1 MIFSNRVGDRDK
13 RFSGFNRL
21 VRARFFALFIPLT
34 LLNIA
39 ALMLANS
46 LFINVEQVKQQAL
59 VQAAIEVGTNLAQHD
74 LATVMSHLEFLI
86 ASEHVESYLNNGIDD
101 SKAHIEREF
110 LNLANTSQLY
120 DQIRLIAPSGKELV
134 RIDYFDG
141 QAVAVVPELLQD
153 KSKRYYFQEAA
164 KIDTDKM
171 YISALDLNVEN
182 GVIEQPLKPMIRF
195 AKPLRDKSG
204 ELRGVIVL
212 NYFASLLL
220 DKFRNQ
226 MMFAPGEGSLLNKDG
241 YWLSS
246 RDPSQEWGFMLDHK
260 QSFGSQSPELWLA
273 ISHVEKGSVENS
285 DGLVTFATVHPI
297 KDIHKKV
304 ANRDHFIDEWRII
317 IVNTYWGIGP
327 ALVLSKMKFLY
338 PALIIYPIGLVLIW
352 FWARASVGRKCAELG
367 LKNLNNTLKQRV
379 AERTKEL
386 AVIKDVTI
394 LSMATLAETRDNETG
409 QHLRR
414 TQTYVKLL
422 AQALQTHPDFC
433 DFMSEKNIDLLY
445 KSAPLHDIGKVGIPD
460 EILLKPS
467 KLSEFEFEIMKRHT
481 TYGSNAISSSINT
494 LTNELSENDGPT
506 FLQFAQDIAHYHHE
520 KWDGSGYP
528 NGLSGDD
535 IPIAARIM
543 AIADVFDALSCK
555 RVYKEAFGRDKTE
568 TIMFEGSGT
577 HFDPRMIDAF
587 SRIRESFWEVK
598 ALYEDEP
605 PEITNGSIE
614 NFPLEYA
621 QLISM
626 GQGI

>member
-21 VRARFFALFIPLT
+21 VRARFIALFIPLT

-46 LFINVEQVKQQAL
+46 LYINVEQAKQQAL

-74 LATVMSHLEFLI
+74 LTTVMSHLEFLT
-86 ASEHVESYLNNGIDD
+86 ASENVESFMNSGIDD

-120 DQIRLIAPSGKELV
+120 DQIRLISPSGMELV
-134 RIDYFDG
+134 RIDYFGD

-153 KSKRYYFQEAA
+153 KSNRYYFQEAA
-164 KIDTDKM
+164 AITTDKM
-171 YISALDLNVEN
+171 YISALDLNLEN
-182 GVIEQPLKPMIRF
+182 GVIEQPLKPMLRF
-195 AKPLRDKSG
+195 AKPLKDENG

-212 NYFASLLL
+212 NYFANLLL

-226 MMFAPGEGSLLNKDG
+226 MMFAPGEGALLNKDG

-246 RDPSQEWGFMLDHK
+246 RDPSQEWGFMLNHK
-260 QSFGSQSPELWLA
+260 QSFGADSPELWQT
-273 ISHVEKGSVENS
+273 ISLTEKGSVENS

-297 KDIHKKV
+297 KDIDKKV

-317 IVNTYWGIGP
+317 IVNTYWGLGP
-327 ALVLSKMKFLY
+327 ALILSKMEFLY
-338 PALIIYPIGLVLIW
+338 PALIIYPIGLILIW
-352 FWARASVGRKCAELG
+352 FWARASVGRKCAERE
-367 LKNLNNTLKQRV
+367 LKKLNKTLTLRV
-379 AERTKEL
+379 AERTREL

-422 AQALQTHPDFC
+422 AEELQDHPDFH
-433 DFMSEKNIDLLY
+433 DFLSDKNIDLLY

-460 EILLKPS
+460 DILLKPG
-467 KLSEFEFEIMKRHT
+467 KLTDFEFEIMKRHT
-481 TYGSNAISSSINT
+481 TYGSNAISSSIHT
-494 LTNELSENDGPT
+494 LTSELAENDGPT

-555 RVYKEAFGRDKTE
+555 RVYKGAFSRDKTE
-568 TIMFEGSGT
+568 SIMLEGRGT
-577 HFDPRMIDAF
+577 HFDPRLIDAF
-587 SRIRESFWEVK
+587 CRINDSFWEVK
-598 ALYEDEP
+598 ALFEDEP
-605 PEITNGSIE
+605 PEVTNGCIE
-614 NFPLEYA
+614 HFPVEYS
-621 QLISM
+621 QLINF

>member
-21 VRARFFALFIPLT
+21 VRARFITLLIPLT
-34 LLNIA
+34 ILNIV

-46 LFINVEQVKQQAL
+46 LFINVEQAKQQAL

-74 LATVMSHLEFLI
+74 LATVMSHLEFLT
-86 ASEHVESYLNNGIDD
+86 ASEHVESYLNSGIDG

-110 LNLANTSQLY
+110 LNLASTSQLY

-153 KSKRYYFQEAA
+153 KSNRYYFKEAA
-164 KIDTDKM
+164 AITADKM

-226 MMFAPGEGSLLNKDG
+226 MMFAPGEGALLNKDG

-246 RDPSQEWGFMLDHK
+246 NYPSQEWGFMLDHK
-260 QSFGSQSPELWLA
+260 QSFGSESPELWQA
-273 ISHVEKGSVENS
+273 ISLSEKGSVENS
-285 DGLVTFATVHPI
+285 NGLVTFATVHPI
-297 KDIHKKV
+297 KDIDKKV

-317 IVNTYWGIGP
+317 IVNTYWGVGP
-327 ALVLSKMKFLY
+327 ALVLSKMEFLY
-338 PALIIYPIGLVLIW
+338 PALIIYPIGLILIW
-352 FWARASVGRKCAELG
+352 FWARASVGRKCAELE
-367 LKNLNNTLKQRV
+367 LKNLNKTLTLRV
-379 AERTKEL
+379 AERTREL

-414 TQTYVKLL
+414 TQTYVRLL
-422 AQALQTHPDFC
+422 ARELQKHPDFH
-433 DFMSEKNIDLLY
+433 DFLSDKNIDLLY

-460 EILLKPS
+460 DILLKPA
-467 KLSEFEFEIMKRHT
+467 KLTEIEFEIMKRHT
-481 TYGSNAISSSINT
+481 TYGSDAISSSINT
-494 LTNELSENDGPT
+494 LTSELTENDGPT

-528 NGLSGDD
+528 IGLSGDD
-535 IPIAARIM
+535 IPIAARVM
-543 AIADVFDALSCK
+543 AIADVFDALSCR
-555 RVYKEAFGRDKTE
+555 RVYKAAFGREQTE
-568 TIMFEGSGT
+568 SIMFEGRGT
-577 HFDPRMIDAF
+577 HFDPRMLDAF
-587 SRIRESFWEVK
+587 SRVNDSFWEVK
-598 ALYEDEP
+598 DMFADEQM
-605 PEITNGSIE
+605 ESNGKLES
-614 NFPLEYA
+614 FPLKHS
-621 QLISM
+621 QPISL

>member
-1 MIFSNRVGDRDK
+1 LIFSNRLGDRDK

-46 LFINVEQVKQQAL
+46 LFINVEQAKQQAL
-59 VQAAIEVGTNLAQHD
+59 VQAGIEIGTNLAQHD
-74 LATVMSHLEFLI
+74 LATVMSHLEFLT
-86 ASEHVESYLNNGIDD
+86 ASEHVERYLNSGIDD
-101 SKAHIEREF
+101 SKTHIEREF

-120 DQIRLIAPSGKELV
+120 DQIRLISPSGMELV
-134 RIDYFDG
+134 RIDYFDD
-141 QAVAVVPELLQD
+141 QAVAVVPDLLQD
-153 KSKRYYFQEAA
+153 KSKRYYFQETAA
-164 KIDTDKM
+164 ITADKM

-195 AKPLRDKSG
+195 AKPLRDKRG

-226 MMFAPGEGSLLNKDG
+226 MMLVPGEGALLNKDG

-246 RDPSQEWGFMLDHK
+246 KDPSQEWGFMLDHK
-260 QSFGSQSPELWLA
+260 QSFGADSPALWQA
-273 ISHVEKGSVENS
+273 ISLAEKGSVENS
-285 DGLVTFATVHPI
+285 DGLITFATVHPI
-297 KDIHKKV
+297 KDIDKKV

-317 IVNTYWGIGP
+317 IVNTNQVLGP
-327 ALVLSKMKFLY
+327 ALLLSKMEFLY
-338 PALIIYPIGLVLIW
+338 PALIIYPIGLILLW
-352 FWARASVGRKCAELG
+352 FWARASVGRKCAEQD
-367 LKNLNNTLKQRV
+367 LKNLNKTLTLRV
-379 AERTKEL
+379 AERTREL

-422 AQALQTHPDFC
+422 AEELQDHPDFHYFLS
-433 DFMSEKNIDLLY
+433 DKNIDLLY

-460 EILLKPS
+460 DILLKPAR
-467 KLSEFEFEIMKRHT
+467 LTEFEFEIMKRHT

-494 LTNELSENDGPT
+494 LTNELAENDGPT

-555 RVYKEAFGRDKTE
+555 RVYKEAFGRDQTE
-568 TIMFEGSGT
+568 SIMLEGRGT
-577 HFDPRMIDAF
+577 HFDPRLIDAF
-587 SRIRESFWEVK
+587 CRINDSFWEVK
-598 ALYEDEP
+598 ALFEDDP
-605 PEITNGSIE
+605 PEVTNGCIE
-614 NFPLEYA
+614 HFPVEYS
-621 QLISM
+621 QLINF